1 MSSIFVWPGGSDAA
15 AERIASRVLPRREQ
29 FIADLFAATVKG
41 MPELAKD
48 DTERT
53 LLYASIAE
61 NTVVL
66 INALQAGTD
75 PSTGTPPPG
84 ALAYAKELA
93 RKGVSLASLLRAYR
107 IGQAEFTT
115 LCLETA
121 SGMEGVDHLATLQV
135 MVGKV
140 AAFIDYIC
148 EEAARV
154 YETERERLVS
164 TRSGLTQHLIR
175 SLLDGTAEDVAATQR
190 ALGYELDGTH
200 LAVDVALPSARPGQ
214 ISRFDE
220 TRQLLAST
228 WPRAP
233 KISMP
238 TGESSVC
245 TWITV
250 DGEAPQFL
258 SRLSSVVTSSPLPM
272 QVVVGLPG
280 QGVEGFRRTYRQA
293 ARLRALAASADPAPP
308 KIVTFHE
315 VAPIALLTEDIGD
328 LTVFVADTLG
338 ALAVDTVRTAELRET
353 LRVYL
358 SCHRSPAA
366 TAEKMSVHRNTV
378 RYRIQ
383 QITDEFGY
391 VVDGTEPYVLI
402 SALEICRWY
411 GHTILTPPP
420 GADRKRV

>member
-1 MSSIFVWPGGSDAA
+1 MSGIFVWPDGSDAV
-15 AERIASRVLPRREQ
+15 AERIAARVLPRREQ

-48 DTERT
+48 DAGRT

-75 PSTGTPPPG
+75 PSTAAPPPG

-107 IGQAEFTT
+107 IGQAEFTR

-121 SGMEGVDHLATLQV
+121 SDTEGIDDLTTLQV

-140 AAFIDYIC
+140 AAFIDYVC

-154 YETERERLVS
+154 YESERERLVS

-175 SLLDGTAEDVAATQR
+175 SLLDGTVEDLSATQR
-190 ALGYELDGTH
+190 ALGYELGGTH
-200 LAVDVALPSARPGQ
+200 LAVDVALPAGRPDQ

-220 TRQLLAST
+220 TRQLVASA
-228 WPRAP
+228 WPRTP

-250 DGEAPQFL
+250 DGAPAQLL
-258 SRLSSVVTSSPLPM
+258 SRLRSVVTASALPV

-280 QGVEGFRRTYRQA
+280 SGVEGFRRTYRQA
-293 ARLRALAASADPAPP
+293 ARLRALAATAEPAPP
-308 KIVTFHE
+308 KIVMFPE
-315 VAPIALLTEDIGD
+315 VAPIAMLTEDID
-328 LTVFVADTLG
+328 ELTTFVAATLG
-338 ALAVDTVRTAELRET
+338 PLAVDTVRTAELRET

-366 TAEKMSVHRNTV
+366 TAEKMSLHRNTV

-383 QITDEFGY
+383 QITDEFGH
-391 VVDGTEPYVLI
+391 VVAHTEPYVLA

-420 GADRKRV
+420 GTAPKRT